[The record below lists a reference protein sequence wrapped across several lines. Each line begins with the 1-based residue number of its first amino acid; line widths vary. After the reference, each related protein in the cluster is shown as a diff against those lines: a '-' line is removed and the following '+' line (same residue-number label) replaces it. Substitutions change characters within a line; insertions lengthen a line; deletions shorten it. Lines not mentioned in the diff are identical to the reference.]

1 VLLESVLSV
10 LVSSAEL
17 LLESVSSQERLRE
30 ACRSSLAEDWSLHD
44 ESLEELLE
52 DESLDDE
59 SLDDESLDDESLDDE
74 SLDDESLDD
83 ESAATLRDVEPS
95 PPPA

>member
-1 VLLESVLSV
+1 MLLESVLLQSVLSV

-30 ACRSSLAEDWSLHD
+30 ACRSSLAEDWSLDD

-52 DESLDDE
+52 DESLEDE
-59 SLDDESLDDESLDDE
+59 SLEDESLE
-74 SLDDESLDD
+74 D